1 MSPEARPRARPS
13 GSPQNPAQRQPR
25 SPHHPR
31 ALTQLVL
38 AQRHLGHDG
47 GHDEGEGFAVEV
59 VERVAHEHG
68 REDEGPVA
76 PVAAARHPA
85 ALPGRC
91 RPGRSARRPG
101 PATTAARGARG
112 SGSRATTTAPFRPR
126 CPSRPPVPVPFPPP
140 SADSGTGRRSAQA
153 APRCPPTPATA

>member
-1 MSPEARPRARPS
+1 MSPEARHRARPS
-13 GSPQNPAQRQPR
+13 GSPQNPAQRQPL
-25 SPHHPR
+25 SPQHPR

-76 PVAAARHPA
+76 PVAARHPA

-112 SGSRATTTAPFRPR
+112 SGSRATTTAPSRPR